1 MLRML
6 RMVSVLDL
14 LVANTPPPREST
26 AEGEEER
33 GQQLASPITIV
44 RADI

>member
-14 LVANTPPPREST
+14 LVANTSKYR
-26 AEGEEER
+26 
-33 GQQLASPITIV
+33 
-44 RADI
+44 RAVVDYARKNQRKNI

>member
-14 LVANTPPPREST
+14 LVANSSMLVVTCVACAFILCSL
-26 AEGEEER
+26 
-33 GQQLASPITIV
+33 QLKTQL
-44 RADI
+44 

>member
-14 LVANTPPPREST
+14 LVANTKQYLNKGAKFTWHMYKPGS
-26 AEGEEER
+26 
-33 GQQLASPITIV
+33 
-44 RADI
+44 